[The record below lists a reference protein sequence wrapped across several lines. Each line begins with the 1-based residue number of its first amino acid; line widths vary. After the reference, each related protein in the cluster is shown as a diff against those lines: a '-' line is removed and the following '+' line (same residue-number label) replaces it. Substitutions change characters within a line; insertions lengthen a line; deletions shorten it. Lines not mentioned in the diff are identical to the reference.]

1 MTDKLIECFEDTL
14 SFVNKNEEIK
24 KKTLIAKRNSRVYKE
39 NFKHLS
45 TAFKYNVRSHLDVV
59 RGTTFECAKKY
70 AKSGRTAVLNFANPE
85 YPGGSVKY
93 GAMAQEECL
102 CRSSNLYPC
111 LTESKINGDFYG
123 YHRSKDNGYYS
134 DRIIYTRNVTVFKD
148 EGTKDTVPHLMN
160 VKDWFDVDVITC
172 SAPYLYGVE
181 DIDYAKLRDILKRR
195 IKNIFEV
202 ALDNM
207 AENIILGAFGCGV
220 FGNPPG
226 YNVYYGR
233 QMAEYTGIESP
244 KDTWWF
250 KVVNFF
256 RGKMLVNNSYSGSRV
271 ARLPKQERHFPAG
284 CSRERTSTLHT
295 SMAVPD
301 VIIVYMG
308 TNDWLFGVELD
319 YYKKKRDFEDYTDFF
334 IDAYDCMI
342 ANIKRNYPN
351 AEIWCLTIPKN
362 MAQRPESGFSMP
374 RFIDIPLEEY
384 NKVIRDCAK
393 KYKARLIDMYSFD
406 DLYDTI
412 DCIHPNKV
420 GMASLSEMVITCILQ
435 KC

>member
-1 MTDKLIECFEDTL
+1 
-14 SFVNKNEEIK
+14 
-24 KKTLIAKRNSRVYKE
+24 
-39 NFKHLS
+39 
-45 TAFKYNVRSHLDVV
+45 
-59 RGTTFECAKKY
+59 
-70 AKSGRTAVLNFANPE
+70 
-85 YPGGSVKY
+85 
-93 GAMAQEECL
+93 
-102 CRSSNLYPC
+102 
-111 LTESKINGDFYG
+111 
-123 YHRSKDNGYYS
+123 
-134 DRIIYTRNVTVFKD
+134 
-148 EGTKDTVPHLMN
+148 
-160 VKDWFDVDVITC
+160 
-172 SAPYLYGVE
+172 
-181 DIDYAKLRDILKRR
+181 
-195 IKNIFEV
+195 
-202 ALDNM
+202 
-207 AENIILGAFGCGV
+207 
-220 FGNPPG
+220 
-226 YNVYYGR
+226 
-233 QMAEYTGIESP
+233 MAEYTGIESP

-284 CSRERTSTLHT
+284 CSQERTSALHT